1 MIFYDPIRR
10 TFLKL
15 LILPSLCYIC
25 MILNLLRSHQ
35 ADLFGSWG
43 GGGCVRTQRTPL
55 PTGLYLSFINMR
67 ESLQEGL
74 SVYSETM
81 SISSFKTQHKKWQM
95 SFSVAIIMQSS
106 FQNYVT
112 YDAKLQL
119 FQFKFLHHILY
130 SNVILLKIRYT
141 SSPACSFCLQAY
153 EKIIHFFCE
162 CDISKT
168 FWHD

>member
-1 MIFYDPIRR
+1 
-10 TFLKL
+10 
-15 LILPSLCYIC
+15 

-35 ADLFGSWG
+35 VDLFGSW

-168 FWHD
+168 FWHDWFSCKIKN